1 MKRLVCLFTAL
12 TMTAC
17 ASVHGG
23 APTEESAAP
32 LPKLRYSLK
41 KVDDLSDEVHTFV
54 AVTIENRT
62 NDWIRVRSVDI
73 ESPEPARYP
82 YNIIAGEDLETWAE
96 SAETKISMAQHNT
109 DVAVFAAAL
118 TGLAALAIGAGT
130 GNRGSLVAGAATVA
144 GASIAHDTL
153 ALSRKASELEN
164 PKHVP
169 EKHLMRPFAI
179 PARGFAKRWVLIH
192 TPHGYG
198 QNKAHV
204 RVETEKGDVFNVTL
218 RLKELNDMGEV
229 ATR

>member
-1 MKRLVCLFTAL
+1 MKRLICLLTAL
-12 TMTAC
+12 AMTAC

-23 APTEESAAP
+23 ADTAETAES
-32 LPKLRYSLK
+32 LPKLRYSMK
-41 KVDDLSDEVHTFV
+41 KIDDLSDEVHTFV

-96 SAETKISMAQHNT
+96 SAETKIQMARHNT

-118 TGLAALAIGAGT
+118 TGLAIMAVAAGRQDSS
-130 GNRGSLVAGAATVA
+130 GVLAGAATAA
-144 GASIAHDTL
+144 GASVANDTIG
-153 ALSRKASELEN
+153 LSRRAQDIEN

-169 EKHLMRPFAI
+169 EKHLMRPFAV

-192 TPHGYG
+192 TPRGYG

-204 RVETEKGDVFNVTL
+204 RVETEAGDTFYVTL
-218 RLKELNDMGEV
+218 RLKELNDSGEV